1 MRRPS
6 PCSSRWRFRQ
16 LRLQFQTI
24 EQPAIGPIHIVTEG
38 AVLLALE
45 FGDAEHRLMP
55 MLRKR
60 FGADV
65 ALEPAIDPHRVTAAI
80 GAYFEGDLGALDT
93 IEVDGGGTE
102 FQRQAWNAL
111 RKIPSGQTRT
121 YGQMATLLGR
131 PNAPR
136 AVGAAN
142 ALNPISLV
150 VPCHR
155 LIGSNGALTGYG
167 GGMERKRWLL
177 AHERHWARC

>member
-1 MRRPS
+1 MR
-6 PCSSRWRFRQ
+6 
-16 LRLQFQTI
+16 LRLQTI
-24 EQPAIGPIHIVTEG
+24 DDHAIGPIHIVTNG
-38 AVLLALE
+38 DVLFALE
-45 FGDAEHRLMP
+45 FGDVEHRLAP

-65 ALEPAIDPHRVTAAI
+65 ALESGCDPHRITAAI

-102 FQRQAWNAL
+102 FQRQAWSAL
-111 RKIPSGQTRT
+111 RTIPPGQTRS
-121 YGQMATLLGR
+121 YGQMAALLGR

-155 LIGSNGALTGYG
+155 LIGGNGALTGYG
-167 GGMERKRWLL
+167 GGMARKRWLL
-177 AHERHWARC
+177 EHERRWHEQDKADV